1 MIKLKNYKQ
10 NMFRTKLNE
19 RYSQFKIINKTFLDQ
34 IQRKLLTLKNYRLN
48 IASPTVQ

>member
-10 NMFRTKLNE
+10 NMFRTKFNE
-19 RYSQFKIINKTFLDQ
+19 RCSQFKIINKTFLDQ